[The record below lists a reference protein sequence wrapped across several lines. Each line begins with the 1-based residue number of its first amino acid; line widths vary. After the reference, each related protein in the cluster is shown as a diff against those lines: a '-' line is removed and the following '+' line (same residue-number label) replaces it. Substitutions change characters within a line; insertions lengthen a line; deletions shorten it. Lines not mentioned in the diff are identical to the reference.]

1 MNTIVF
7 QGVSMSC
14 LTRLTNSKVVV
25 EGRPSTTPS
34 KPCVRLSPHT
44 AFPFGVAFKDT
55 LGINTTLL
63 MILLIASPKGDL
75 GIFQIKFKHRN

>member
-1 MNTIVF
+1 
-7 QGVSMSC
+7 MSV
-14 LTRLTNSKVVV
+14 LTRLRDSKVAVG
-25 EGRPSTTPS
+25 GRPPTAPS

-44 AFPFGVAFKDT
+44 AFPFGVAFKDA

-63 MILLIASPKGDL
+63 MILLIASPEGDL

>member
-1 MNTIVF
+1 MRLLGSTESELSRVAVNPHGFT
-7 QGVSMSC
+7 VS
-14 LTRLTNSKVVV
+14 LT
-25 EGRPSTTPS
+25 

-44 AFPFGVAFKDT
+44 ETFPFGVAFKDA

-63 MILLIASPKGDL
+63 MILLIASPEGDL